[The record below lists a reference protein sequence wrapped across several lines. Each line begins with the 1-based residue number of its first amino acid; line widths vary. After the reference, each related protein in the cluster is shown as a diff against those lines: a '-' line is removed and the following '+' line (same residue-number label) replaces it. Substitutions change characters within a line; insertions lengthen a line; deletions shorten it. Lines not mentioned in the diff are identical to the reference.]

1 MSLGRFTTPTG
12 DSVFVKVDKP
22 DTTYGEPGV
31 FTATIHL
38 TAAAFE
44 ELQTMLAP
52 SLKNALRE
60 LKAEGANITKEDLTM
75 PIKVQEDG
83 SVHLTARVKAGGT
96 NRKTGEEFF
105 NKVAVVDAEGE
116 DAKSLLIGK
125 GSRIKLSADI
135 VPYNFQGKIGIAFRL
150 KQIQVVKLTEVVKA
164 PAKVGKKLPF

>member
-22 DTTYGEPGV
+22 DTTYGEPGT
-31 FTATIHL
+31 FTATVHL
-38 TAAAFE
+38 TAAALE

-52 SLKNALRE
+52 SLKNAVRE
-60 LKAEGANITKEDLTM
+60 LKSEGANVSKDDLAM
-75 PIKVQEDG
+75 PIRVLEDG
-83 SVHLTARVKAGGT
+83 SAHVTARIKAGGK

-135 VPYNFQGKIGIAFRL
+135 VPYNFQGKAGVAFRL
-150 KQIQVVKLTEVVKA
+150 KQIQVVKLTEVAKA